1 MIKDNNMNI
10 ESSLSISRTYSI
22 FDEPIMIDGKVIEG
36 YKPPGPEELIEV
48 DLNPTQPKSL
58 GQPKNS

>member
-1 MIKDNNMNI
+1 MNI
-10 ESSLSISRTYSI
+10 KSSLSKSRIYSI

-36 YKPPGPEELIEV
+36 YKPPDPEDLTEV
-48 DLNPTQPKSL
+48 DFNPTQPKSL